1 MLGLHVQI
9 STILTP
15 IVSELWNMWED
26 VFQCLPT
33 AAPHDQP
40 RGERGAQEV
49 QVLRL
54 WKGIQIQASFEG
66 KFNALLQTLVTGMF
80 VFCRS
85 TFVSTLETSHLSVTI
100 VTRGLATQEAT
111 PLT

>member
-9 STILTP
+9 CTILTP

-66 KFNALLQTLVTGMF
+66 KFNALPQTLV
-80 VFCRS
+80 
-85 TFVSTLETSHLSVTI
+85 
-100 VTRGLATQEAT
+100 
-111 PLT
+111 